1 MIEKHTTPRVG
12 VPHLARRKTTTYDPR
27 GTDPGT
33 LLSDHSTV
41 APSTRYQANSR
52 LKARFQACKCPRS
65 AHSRRRCLVSRQA
78 LFFFSAIL
86 KNESL
91 SDVLRV
97 EFCST
102 IFPTASSLNSVAP
115 SAGVM
120 VASRIRPPTLPS

>member
-1 MIEKHTTPRVG
+1 MIAKHTTPRVG

-86 KNESL
+86 KERIFERCIASGIL
-91 SDVLRV
+91 FHDFPDCFFAQFR
-97 EFCST
+97 ST
-102 IFPTASSLNSVAP
+102 ISGGNGS
-115 SAGVM
+115 
-120 VASRIRPPTLPS
+120 